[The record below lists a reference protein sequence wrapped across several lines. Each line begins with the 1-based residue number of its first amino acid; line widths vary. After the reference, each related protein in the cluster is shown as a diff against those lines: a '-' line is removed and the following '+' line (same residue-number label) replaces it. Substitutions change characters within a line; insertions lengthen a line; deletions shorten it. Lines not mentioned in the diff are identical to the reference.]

1 MSFAMFDEI
10 KGGIC
15 AIDGVK
21 ANGIKEGKKGLSII
35 LAEGCSAGVFTNN
48 RIKAAPVVLTE
59 RNLDVKGRLRGII
72 ANSGS
77 ANAFTGREGYD
88 DAIQMAKLLADRIN
102 SPIDEIGLLS
112 TGVIGERIDLGWIKK
127 NFEKVFSGLNNSEL
141 ASKLANRGIMT
152 TDTKEKEFAVEYNG
166 IKIGGIAKGS
176 GMIAPN
182 MATMLSSIY
191 TDADF
196 SSHVLKRCL
205 VKAVDKSFNMLS
217 VDGDMSTNDTVIIT
231 STNYVS
237 AKEDEFQDALDQVCI
252 ELAKK
257 IAADGEGATK
267 YIEAHVK
274 GAIDKIDAKRAAKSI
289 IESNL
294 VKTAIFGGDAN
305 WGRIIAAVGYSGAKV
320 DEDKISLIM
329 HAGGIDEEIIID
341 GIIQR
346 FSEDNLKYIMSK
358 DRIFIEVDLGEGR
371 EEATAFGCDL
381 SYDYVKINGAYRT

>member
-1 MSFAMFDEI
+1 MSFGMFDEI

-15 AIDGVK
+15 AVDGVK

-35 LAEGCSAGVFTNN
+35 LAEGCSAGVFTTNK
-48 RIKAAPVVLTE
+48 IKAAPVVITE
-59 RNLDVKGRLRGII
+59 KNLAIKGRLRGII

-77 ANAFTGREGYD
+77 ANAFTGKEGYY
-88 DAIQMAKLLADRIN
+88 DAIQMVKLLADRIN

-112 TGVIGERIDLGWIKK
+112 TGVIGEQIDLGWIKK
-127 NFEKVFSGLNNSEL
+127 NFEKVFSGLDNSEL

-152 TDTKEKEFAVEYNG
+152 TDTKEKEFVVEYNG

-196 SSHVLKRCL
+196 SSQVLKRCL

-231 STNYVS
+231 STNSVS
-237 AKEDEFQDALDQVCI
+237 AKEDEFQYALDQVCI

-257 IAADGEGATK
+257 IAEDGEGATK
-267 YIEAHVK
+267 YIETHVTS
-274 GAIDKIDAKRAAKSI
+274 AIDKTDAKRAAKSI

-294 VKTAIFGGDAN
+294 VKTAVFGEDAN

-320 DEDKISLIM
+320 DEDKISLILR
-329 HAGGIDEEIIID
+329 AGGVDEEIIVN
-341 GIIQR
+341 GVVQR
-346 FSEDNLKYIMSK
+346 FSEDNLKYIMSQ
-358 DRIFIEVDLGEGR
+358 DRIFIEIDLGEGR

>member
-1 MSFAMFDEI
+1 MSFAFKEI

-15 AIDGVK
+15 AVDGVK

-35 LAEGCSAGVFTNN
+35 LAEGCSAGVFTTN
-48 RIKAAPVVLTE
+48 RIKSAPVVLTE
-59 RNLDVKGRLRGII
+59 KNLAVKGRFRGII

-77 ANAFTGREGYD
+77 ANAFTGEEGYN
-88 DAIQMAKLLADRIN
+88 DALQMTKLLADRIN

-127 NFEKVFSGLNNSEL
+127 KFDRVFSELNNSEE
-141 ASKLANRGIMT
+141 ASNLANRGIMT
-152 TDTKEKEFAVEYNG
+152 TDTKEKDFAVEYNE
-166 IKIGGIAKGS
+166 IKVGGIAKGS

-205 VKAVDKSFNMLS
+205 MKAVDKSFNMLS
-217 VDGDMSTNDTVIIT
+217 IDGDMSTNDAVIIT
-231 STNYVS
+231 STNSLSV
-237 AKEDEFQDALDQVCI
+237 KENEFQDALDAVCI
-252 ELAKK
+252 NLAKK
-257 IAADGEGATK
+257 IAEDGEGATK
-267 YIEAHVK
+267 YIEARVK
-274 GAIDKIDAKRAAKSI
+274 GAIDKTDAKKAAKSI

-294 VKTAIFGGDAN
+294 VKTAVFGGDAN

-329 HAGGIDEEIIID
+329 HAGEIDEEIIIN
-341 GIIQR
+341 GKVLQ
-346 FSEDNLKYIMSK
+346 FSENNLKYIMSK
-358 DRIFIEVDLGEGR
+358 DRIFIEIDLGEGK
-371 EEATAFGCDL
+371 EEATAYGCDL